1 MNDFFTQLGPD
12 MAQNLHQHRPYYLL
26 PLRVGASLRIGAT
39 RRELRD
45 RPNTEDSLASAQEQ
59 AMNRIK
65 AFVGKGKPVS
75 DVYVLSHGWHRNFY
89 SAVSAYDRLSSRWA
103 VLLRRGRLPLPSEL
117 PAYNPLLITLH
128 WSSEIGSDG
137 WVDLAGRRDK
147 PSFIENAA
155 GYWDDAAPGF
165 LDTME
170 EVFELFSALCAP
182 DTDALDVRLIMTSG
196 RLWTALQA
204 LLLKSSVANLA
215 PPERVALVWKCYH
228 EATPKGVHAPQQT
241 QPKRFADYLLRLELV
256 IKFLVATGLLV
267 AVLPRLLSAILPAA
281 KAGSAGLLQWWAAPL
296 PNLSPGVLWSATVL
310 GAWAVS
316 LLALALASGIS
327 RSMRHRGRNY
337 GLGWVSLIPWA
348 VVQIGC
354 ALPLLAFVLL
364 LYLLPSWVAS
374 ATGLYKERLTNP
386 KRRGSRSLTERLCA
400 FARWPNR
407 IMKEALE
414 PDSLLKSLSGAI
426 ESQLAFYQ
434 MQNRGVDAGEE
445 AAGLIRELFA
455 EAGLKEA
462 RLHLFGHS
470 FGGLLVANLARALA
484 RGGSD
489 AQPVPVH
496 SLTFIEG
503 AFASGWLEKER
514 DTVKNVTRT
523 LASFFSGYDSATGFY
538 YPLANAAR
546 LSAGSVGLCDVPDL
560 TSSGLLPEFK
570 PKQDNPYCA
579 PTCSAD
585 HVHRPLPFASLADP
599 PHLPGPATGLS
610 VLNLDASRMVY
621 AGPPASGGAHTD
633 IYKDDV
639 VNLLWAAAH
648 R

>member
-1 MNDFFTQLGPD
+1 MDDFFTQLGPD

-26 PLRVGASLRIGAT
+26 PLRVGALLRTGAT
-39 RRELRD
+39 RRELYD
-45 RPNTEDSLASAQEQ
+45 RPNTEDSLASAQER
-59 AMNRIK
+59 AMDRIK
-65 AFVGKGKPVS
+65 AFVGKGKPIS

-103 VLLRRGRLPLPSEL
+103 VLLRRGRLPLPSEP

-182 DTDALDVRLIMTSG
+182 DTDALDVRLVTTSG

-204 LLLKSSVANLA
+204 LPLKSSVANLA
-215 PPERVALVWKCYH
+215 APERVALVWKCYH

-267 AVLPRLLSAILPAA
+267 AVLPRLLSAILPVA
-281 KAGSAGLLQWWAAPL
+281 KAGSAEFLQGWAAL
-296 PNLSPGVLWSATVL
+296 PNVSPSVLGSAMVL

-316 LLALALASGIS
+316 LLALALAGWIS
-327 RSMRHRGRNY
+327 RSMRHLGHNY

-348 VVQIGC
+348 VAQIGC
-354 ALPLLAFVLL
+354 ALPLLVFVLL
-364 LYLLPSWVAS
+364 LYLLPSWVAT
-374 ATGLYKERLTNP
+374 ATGLYKERLTSP
-386 KRRGSRSLTERLCA
+386 KGRGSRSLTERLCA

-407 IMKEALE
+407 IMKGALE
-414 PDSLLKSLSGAI
+414 PDSLLKSLSSTF

-445 AAGLIRELFA
+445 ATRLIRELFA

-484 RGGSD
+484 RGDSE

-503 AFASGWLEKER
+503 AFASSWLEKER
-514 DTVKNVTRT
+514 GTVGNVTRT

-546 LSAGSVGLCDVPDL
+546 LSAGSVGLCHVPDP
-560 TSSGLLPEFK
+560 SSEGLLAEFK
-570 PKQDNPYCA
+570 PNQSDPYCA
-579 PTCSAD
+579 PTCSAN
-585 HVHRPLPFASLADP
+585 HVHRSLPFASLADP

-621 AGPPASGGAHTD
+621 AGSPASGGAHTD

-639 VNLLWAAAH
+639 VNLLWAVAH